1 MVFIETSAF
10 SKLLVQYLNDD
21 EYRALQSH
29 LMVHPDAGAIIRN
42 SGGVRKARWAAGGKG
57 KSGGV
62 RVIYY
67 WVTADAQIVLLT
79 MYAKGEQE
87 NLSAAEL
94 KRVVKIIEE
103 LK

>member
-42 SGGVRKARWAAGGKG
+42 SGGVRKARWAAGG
-57 KSGGV
+57 
-62 RVIYY
+62 R
-67 WVTADAQIVLLT
+67 W
-79 MYAKGEQE
+79 
-87 NLSAAEL
+87 
-94 KRVVKIIEE
+94 
-103 LK
+103 